1 MDGGAIPRPPIK
13 RASLAIDR
21 RRVNCHRRT
30 PCCKRSREKKDSGH
44 FPLGISSNTQFAFTA
59 LPPPPSFCSIDRKTA
74 ETMKKEMMGL
84 MEDELFPS
92 TPGKVKIERTHAISR
107 QLHQCFASTS
117 TMFLWALFL
126 IALTASYLSFQ
137 SFVDSSSRY
146 FDASWGGMQWEK
158 QIRASATVRRPGGF
172 SVLVTG
178 AAGFVGTHVSLALR
192 KRGDG
197 VVGLDN
203 FNSYYDPSLKK
214 ARMALLDS
222 RGVFV
227 VEGDINDARLL
238 AKLFDVVPFTHVMH
252 LAAQAGVRYA
262 IENPASYVHS
272 NIAGLV
278 ALLEACKS
286 ADPQPA
292 VVWASSSSVYGLN
305 EKVPFSES
313 DRTDRPASLYAATKK
328 AGEEIT
334 HTYNHIY
341 GLSTTGLRFFTVYGP
356 WGRPDMA
363 YFSFTRNI
371 LQGKPITV
379 YRGKDRVDLARD
391 FTYIDDIVKGCVASL
406 DTAEKSTGTGGRK
419 RGPAQ
424 YRIYNL
430 GNTSPVTVPALV
442 GVLEHH
448 LKMKAKRNVVEMPG
462 NGDVPFTHANISL
475 ARAELGYKPTTNLE
489 TGLKRFV
496 RWYLLYYGY
505 NTRSGGL
512 AGSAKSL

>member
-1 MDGGAIPRPPIK
+1 MRI
-13 RASLAIDR
+13 L
-21 RRVNCHRRT
+21 
-30 PCCKRSREKKDSGH
+30 
-44 FPLGISSNTQFAFTA
+44 
-59 LPPPPSFCSIDRKTA
+59 
-74 ETMKKEMMGL
+74 
-84 MEDELFPS
+84 EDELFPS
-92 TPGKVKIERTHAISR
+92 TPGKVKIERAHAINR
-107 QLHQCFASTS
+107 QFHRCFASTS

-137 SFVDSSSRY
+137 SFVDTSSKY
-146 FDASWGGMQWEK
+146 FSASWGGLHWEK
-158 QIRASATVRRPGGF
+158 QIRASAEVRRPQGI

-178 AAGFVGTHVSLALR
+178 AAGFVGSHVSLALR

-203 FNSYYDPSLKK
+203 FNTYYDPSLKK
-214 ARMALLDS
+214 ARKSLLVS
-222 RGVFV
+222 HGIVV
-227 VEGDINDARLL
+227 VEGDINDGRLL

-278 ALLEACKS
+278 TLLEACKA

-292 VVWASSSSVYGLN
+292 IVWASSSSVYGLN
-305 EKVPFSES
+305 EKAPFSES

-341 GLSTTGLRFFTVYGP
+341 GLSITGLRFFTVYGP

-379 YRGKDRVDLARD
+379 YSGKDRVDLARD
-391 FTYIDDIVKGCVASL
+391 FTYIDDIVKGCLGSL
-406 DTAEKSTGTGGRK
+406 DTAEKSTGSGGKK

-430 GNTSPVTVPALV
+430 GNTSPVTVPMLV
-442 GVLEHH
+442 SILERH
-448 LKMKAKRNVVEMPG
+448 LKAKAKRNVVAMPG

-489 TGLKRFV
+489 TGLKKFV
-496 RWYLLYYGY
+496 KWYLHYYGY
-505 NTRSGGL
+505 SPRGTKNL
-512 AGSAKSL
+512 